1 MGQGEKLMD
10 CRKPGS
16 PREGKKEGR
25 ETCDGLLGEKGE
37 KGERRSRGEGQ
48 LKC

>member
-1 MGQGEKLMD
+1 MGQSEKLMD

-25 ETCDGLLGEKGE
+25 ETGDGLLGE

-48 LKC
+48 LKR